1 MSHCFSA
8 AKTCGLKLMSLYND
22 FHRAETARNP
32 YKDNAACGIFLW
44 KALESPG
51 KMQSLNHCIKKSKLS
66 MSAAARPADAP
77 AAAFGKTASAVLPQR
92 GIRL

>member
-51 KMQSLNHCIKKSKLS
+51 KVQSLNHCIKKSKLS
-66 MSAAARPADAP
+66 MSAAARPAGNAKKAIMT
-77 AAAFGKTASAVLPQR
+77 AASVRPLC
-92 GIRL
+92 

>member
-51 KMQSLNHCIKKSKLS
+51 KMPSLNHCIKKSKLS
-66 MSAAARPADAP
+66 MSAAARPALLTHRLP
-77 AAAFGKTASAVLPQR
+77 HSAKLHPQFC
-92 GIRL
+92 LSEV